1 MINRGY
7 RGGWADDIEGI
18 RCDGEFL
25 KELAVEEL
33 RWERKGLTGLG
44 RGWAIGTRGWM
55 QALGRAKK

>member
-1 MINRGY
+1 MARRLRIEYPGAMHHVINRGY

-25 KELAVEEL
+25 KELATEEL

-44 RGWAIGTRGWM
+44 RG
-55 QALGRAKK
+55 